1 MALATQEEGDI
12 MDNKCFYNVTA
23 FTQETIGESNDF
35 KLILT
40 NQEKLVCLREIL
52 GRLKKVL
59 YVYDKGL
66 EDPKYNYK
74 VFCGGILI
82 YVSSSNTLFEGELV
96 NLVINLNAIINN
108 DFDKKQVKRI
118 IFECINQAE
127 YLIDKH
133 KEYGI
138 EEK

>member
-1 MALATQEEGDI
+1 

-35 KLILT
+35 KVILT

-66 EDPKYNYK
+66 EDQKYNYK

-118 IFECINQAE
+118 IFECIN
-127 YLIDKH
+127 
-133 KEYGI
+133 
-138 EEK
+138 

>member
-1 MALATQEEGDI
+1 
-12 MDNKCFYNVTA
+12 MDNKCFYNVTT

-35 KLILT
+35 KVILT

-52 GRLKKVL
+52 GKLKKVL

-118 IFECINQAE
+118 IFERRGHCRCLQWKDHSQSKKFYHETAFRE
-127 YLIDKH
+127 SD
-133 KEYGI
+133 
-138 EEK
+138 